1 MKRFKKTL
9 RLKSPKLIIGNEPP
23 IRPHFEVGNESAIV
37 GFSLKK
43 TVKKVGTA
51 VKKTAKV
58 AVPSLKTLA
67 SAAKVVGPAVSL
79 VYPPAGLAITAAA
92 KITDAATKG
101 DKNALKRISDISNA
115 AGLGDPIAQAK
126 LEVLDIAKTA
136 QKTNIAQ
143 NLLKTAKAGS
153 KAAMAKI
160 NEIKEAASAGIEEA
174 QESLKTI
181 QNAAKGLDLPPP
193 GQPVSGPVAN
203 LGSKLSLPTIA
214 GGAAVLGGIAYM
226 VLRRKKT
233 V

>member
-43 TVKKVGTA
+43 AVKKVGKA
-51 VKKTAKV
+51 VKKT
-58 AVPSLKTLA
+58 VPSLKTLA

-136 QKTNIAQ
+136 QKTNVAQ

-174 QESLKTI
+174 QETLKTI

-193 GQPVSGPVAN
+193 GQPVSGPVA
-203 LGSKLSLPTIA
+203 LLPGGKLSLPTIA
-214 GGAAVLGGIAYM
+214 GGVAVLGGIAYM
-226 VLRRKKT
+226 VLRRKKAA
-233 V
+233 